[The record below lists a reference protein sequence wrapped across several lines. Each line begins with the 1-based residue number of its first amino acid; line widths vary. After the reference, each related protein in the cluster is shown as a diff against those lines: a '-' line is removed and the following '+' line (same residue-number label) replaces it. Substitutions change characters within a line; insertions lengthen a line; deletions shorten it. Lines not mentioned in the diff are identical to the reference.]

1 MKKILLGLPVL
12 GTAVSAF
19 ADGEASGAIDIT
31 AASGAID
38 SMKDA
43 ATSWWQAAQP
53 VFLAVVGI
61 ALVAT
66 LIWCGY
72 KLIRKAVG
80 KVG

>member
-1 MKKILLGLPVL
+1 MKKFLLGLPVL
-12 GTAVSAF
+12 GAAASAL
-19 ADGEASGAIDIT
+19 AEGEGGAAIDVT
-31 AASGAID
+31 AATTAITN
-38 SMKDA
+38 MQTA
-43 ATSWWQAAQP
+43 AETWWDAAQP
-53 VFLAVVGI
+53 VFLAVVGV